1 MLAIGKSF
9 TLLVGPQE
17 TYILKFPFK
26 RIMRLKKPQNE
37 YD

>member
-17 TYILKFPFK
+17 AYILKFSFK